1 MLVPGLDFANHDD
14 AVRIQFC
21 AGTRGGIAI
30 LADRPYA
37 AGDQIYTTYGPKSN
51 AQVCEGIAAH
61 RRRRGADWW
70 GIGVSEVC
78 ESRGAFVLLTRMHH
92 A

>member
-14 AVRIQFC
+14 SVRIQFC

-51 AQVCEGIAAH
+51 AQVCEGIAEHQQQA
-61 RRRRGADWW
+61 RRGW
-70 GIGVSEVC
+70 GIGV
-78 ESRGAFVLLTRMHH
+78 
-92 A
+92 

>member
-51 AQVCEGIAAH
+51 AQVCEGIAEHQQQA
-61 RRRRGADWW
+61 RRGW
-70 GIGVSEVC
+70 GIGV
-78 ESRGAFVLLTRMHH
+78 
-92 A
+92 